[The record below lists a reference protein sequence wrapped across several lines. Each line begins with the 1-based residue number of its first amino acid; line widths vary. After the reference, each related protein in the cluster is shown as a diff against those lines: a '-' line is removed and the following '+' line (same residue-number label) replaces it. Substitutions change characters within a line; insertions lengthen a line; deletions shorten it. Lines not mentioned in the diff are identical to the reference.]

1 VTPAPRRRPGLIEVL
16 SAQGGETFHRLLRG
30 RQLELRDFY
39 SARELGRRVPSR
51 TPWVVFVGVS
61 MFDSRKGALTVARRR
76 PAIVAQLALPAGR
89 GINYAKTAE
98 ADVLEVVQA
107 DPSLAGEFGY
117 LCFDDDGNRVGEFV
131 SGAELLAQGGAAA

>member
-89 GINYAKTAE
+89 GINYAKTASE
-98 ADVLEVVQA
+98 GHYTIWAA
-107 DPSLAGEFGY
+107 
-117 LCFDDDGNRVGEFV
+117 
-131 SGAELLAQGGAAA
+131 AEDLLAAVVDVVRHP